1 MDANTDKE
9 GVEIATASLVSSI
22 HKSEKKG
29 FWRRGTVVAVDGP
42 DDEQF
47 EEYPDYI
54 DIPYLGKFEYAPGV
68 VTGKGWGVYGSKR
81 KVFTFNGGYVRHYL
95 APFLTPDLTVCNF
108 WYVWFQHLT
117 YVLYALFLMIYL
129 AVGVGDTVFPDG
141 HLGAGWTCT
150 NFAGDAK
157 NQAICQTESVL
168 DEARSEFRFLI
179 AFILAGYV
187 GSSVSVWNQRRKLY
201 GTICGKTRAV
211 LLLISAALPIPLDYD
226 SNSGDTH
233 IDELIHLRKLLNR
246 WVLLAYELANLK
258 AQGLIETDTGKTY
271 LEKKNLIEKGE
282 WDSMVPGDR
291 HTSVFFWIA
300 TKLNNQPS
308 SMIPGNYNNNIIEM
322 IVSMRGTANDMMDCI
337 CTDAPYPYV
346 ALCGLLVKLNVLIMS
361 SWAGVR
367 WSIWYW
373 TFGHDIWQQPKI
385 WIDIFVLFTW
395 NISYVCLY
403 DLGYL
408 LYNPFKDRRID
419 LAHEAIS
426 AGLHKLAGELAEGQK
441 SCIPPT
447 MGKLT
452 RPGGGKQ

>member
-1 MDANTDKE
+1 MMRRVLRYDEIQVFVDEASTEITPAEDLIDPVGKLRISDPQNLIDTD
-9 GVEIATASLVSSI
+9 
-22 HKSEKKG
+22 
-29 FWRRGTVVAVDGP
+29 
-42 DDEQF
+42 
-47 EEYPDYI
+47 
-54 DIPYLGKFEYAPGV
+54 FEYGLQGTKWETTQQIANIP
-68 VTGKGWGVYGSKR
+68 T
-81 KVFTFNGGYVRHYL
+81 
-95 APFLTPDLTVCNF
+95 
-108 WYVWFQHLT
+108 
-117 YVLYALFLMIYL
+117 IY
-129 AVGVGDTVFPDG
+129 
-141 HLGAGWTCT
+141 
-150 NFAGDAK
+150 
-157 NQAICQTESVL
+157 
-168 DEARSEFRFLI
+168 
-179 AFILAGYV
+179 
-187 GSSVSVWNQRRKLY
+187 
-201 GTICGKTRAV
+201 
-211 LLLISAALPIPLDYD
+211 
-226 SNSGDTH
+226 SNSGDTP

-271 LEKKNLIEKGE
+271 LEKKNLLEKGE

-300 TKLNNQPS
+300 TKLNNQSS
-308 SMIPGNYNNNIIEM
+308 SMIPSNYNNNLIEM